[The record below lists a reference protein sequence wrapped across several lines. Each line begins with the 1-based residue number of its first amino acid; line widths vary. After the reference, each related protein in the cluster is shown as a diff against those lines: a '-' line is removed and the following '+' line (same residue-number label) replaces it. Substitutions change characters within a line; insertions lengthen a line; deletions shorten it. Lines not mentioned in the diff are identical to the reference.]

1 MNNRNIPGT
10 RNQIEEKAPQSRREE
25 RRLHNRKR
33 AQQREILQTALL
45 LAAAVILLCLSF
57 VEGGGPWRAIHN
69 IFRGLFGGYAP
80 LWAVIPGGLVVL
92 SAFDQKHN
100 VRRSTFSLG
109 VCVVIFAL
117 CTASF
122 VFSLD
127 QNFGEFSYLQNM
139 GQLYLDGIAG
149 NGAGSVGGLLG
160 LPIFGLLGATG
171 AKIVIILLFLAAILI
186 FVIKKI
192 GGLDLGTNDREPVP
206 EREARQPE
214 PFTRQEPSRRASVR
228 QPQESPRRPEPQIH
242 TPRMT
247 SIDVPIDPE
256 PAAVRP
262 SGKPAAAESSKPA
275 ALEELEKELDRFI
288 AEPIPVR
295 SAPKAAAPVGNAV
308 TAPPKVSSVQQ
319 VRTSQVRPQPSKPV
333 YISPYTASRPS
344 VISQPAS
351 QKTNPVVTTPAAA
364 SASPVSRPADPVPDK
379 QPEKAESLQETV
391 PAEKES
397 IWKILT
403 ETADNQAASG
413 EPPVIRIPEYQ
424 GEEPEIPQEESMTES
439 ASEAEDQREILN
451 EINAV
456 LDDSVPAG
464 DFEPETQ
471 NFPPIQRVSVES
483 VPVEPVSMDEKQ
495 SASLD
500 APAEVPEI
508 SQQSSSDVPDSEQPV
523 GQESFEAEQE
533 PAPESYSETAVSVS
547 DSDLS
552 METSETVRD
561 FPQPIDESEQDD
573 FDDFEDDAEDNFFG
587 AISAALDGIG
597 FSVPEDVDIPNPDPV
612 ETPEPEVSEEADPT
626 SEESAEMLEPD
637 VSEEAPPTPEEPAET
652 PEMEAPE
659 KASPTPDESA
669 ETLDPEASEEASPI
683 PDESAEELGM
693 EALEEATPVP
703 EESVETSEKV
713 TSTSEESIETPE
725 PEVSEEAASI
735 PEEPAETPEPEVS
748 EEAPPTPEEP
758 AETPEPEVFE
768 EAASTPE
775 ESVETPESEASEE
788 VISAPEESAE
798 TPEPEASE
806 EVISAP
812 EEFAKTPEPEA
823 PEESASTSE
832 ESAGMPEPEA
842 PEKVTPVSEES
853 VETSEPEASE
863 EASSAPEESAETPKQ
878 EMTEKAVP
886 TPDQS
891 TETPEPEAPE
901 EAAPTSEE
909 SAETSEPEASEETAS
924 IPEESVKTPNS
935 EESEEAVSTIEEA
948 PKSQETEIPQE
959 PAVSEE
965 QDPWEKIPAAVQEIP
980 MEIDLQPEP
989 EEVPAKDFE
998 PDPWEEVPAGKAES
1012 ISDEAN
1018 SPAEVTDEVTEKSAG
1033 ENSEEDPWADIP
1045 EGTEK
1050 EKSSAALETT
1060 PYQRPPA
1067 SLLEYSAQQDDAQMQ
1082 EELQTNGDHLIDTL
1096 KSFGVQA
1103 TMLDISRGP
1112 AVTRYELQ
1120 PAAGVKISKI
1130 TNLADD
1136 IAMNLAAPGVRIE
1149 APIPGKAAVGIEVPN
1164 KKVNTV
1170 RMRELVESK
1179 EFLEAESPL
1188 TVALGRDIAGK
1199 ITLANLAKMPHLL
1212 IAGSTGSGKS
1222 VCINSLIV
1230 SLLYKSSPDQVRFLM
1245 IDPKVVELGIYNGIP
1260 QLLVPVVTDPRK
1272 AAGALN
1278 WAVSEMLKR
1287 YQLFA
1292 DNSVRD
1298 LGAYNRLA
1306 KENGYQDDD
1315 GQPMPALPQIVI
1327 IIDELADLMMAAPN
1341 DVENAICRLAQMAR
1355 AAGMHLVIATQ
1366 RPSVDV
1372 ITGIIKANIP
1382 SRIAFAVSS
1391 QIDSRTILDMGG
1403 AEKLLGRGDML
1414 FSPMGVQKPM
1424 RVQGCFVSDGEIES
1438 VVKFV
1443 KGTQDALY
1451 DSTILDEIERSAVQ
1465 ENEKSADD
1473 DSSGGDMDPM
1483 LQDAIKCVA
1492 EAGQASASLLQR
1504 RLRLG
1509 YARAGRLIDEMED
1522 MGIIG
1527 PREGSKPR
1535 QVLITYQQYLE
1546 MSVNR
1551 EE

>member
-206 EREARQPE
+206 EKEARQPE

-379 QPEKAESLQETV
+379 QPEKAESPQETV

-508 SQQSSSDVPDSEQPV
+508 SQQSSSDVPDPEQPV
-523 GQESFEAEQE
+523 GQESLEAEQE
-533 PAPESYSETAVSVS
+533 PAPESYSETAASVS

-626 SEESAEMLEPD
+626 SE
-637 VSEEAPPTPEEPAET
+637 
-652 PEMEAPE
+652 
-659 KASPTPDESA
+659 ESA

>member
-1 MNNRNIPGT
+1 
-10 RNQIEEKAPQSRREE
+10 
-25 RRLHNRKR
+25 
-33 AQQREILQTALL
+33 
-45 LAAAVILLCLSF
+45 
-57 VEGGGPWRAIHN
+57 
-69 IFRGLFGGYAP
+69 
-80 LWAVIPGGLVVL
+80 
-92 SAFDQKHN
+92 
-100 VRRSTFSLG
+100 
-109 VCVVIFAL
+109 
-117 CTASF
+117 
-122 VFSLD
+122 
-127 QNFGEFSYLQNM
+127 
-139 GQLYLDGIAG
+139 
-149 NGAGSVGGLLG
+149 
-160 LPIFGLLGATG
+160 
-171 AKIVIILLFLAAILI
+171 
-186 FVIKKI
+186 
-192 GGLDLGTNDREPVP
+192 
-206 EREARQPE
+206 
-214 PFTRQEPSRRASVR
+214 
-228 QPQESPRRPEPQIH
+228 
-242 TPRMT
+242 
-247 SIDVPIDPE
+247 
-256 PAAVRP
+256 
-262 SGKPAAAESSKPA
+262 
-275 ALEELEKELDRFI
+275 
-288 AEPIPVR
+288 
-295 SAPKAAAPVGNAV
+295 
-308 TAPPKVSSVQQ
+308 
-319 VRTSQVRPQPSKPV
+319 
-333 YISPYTASRPS
+333 
-344 VISQPAS
+344 
-351 QKTNPVVTTPAAA
+351 
-364 SASPVSRPADPVPDK
+364 
-379 QPEKAESLQETV
+379 
-391 PAEKES
+391 
-397 IWKILT
+397 
-403 ETADNQAASG
+403 
-413 EPPVIRIPEYQ
+413 
-424 GEEPEIPQEESMTES
+424 
-439 ASEAEDQREILN
+439 
-451 EINAV
+451 
-456 LDDSVPAG
+456 
-464 DFEPETQ
+464 
-471 NFPPIQRVSVES
+471 
-483 VPVEPVSMDEKQ
+483 
-495 SASLD
+495 
-500 APAEVPEI
+500 
-508 SQQSSSDVPDSEQPV
+508 
-523 GQESFEAEQE
+523 
-533 PAPESYSETAVSVS
+533 
-547 DSDLS
+547 
-552 METSETVRD
+552 
-561 FPQPIDESEQDD
+561 
-573 FDDFEDDAEDNFFG
+573 
-587 AISAALDGIG
+587 
-597 FSVPEDVDIPNPDPV
+597 
-612 ETPEPEVSEEADPT
+612 
-626 SEESAEMLEPD
+626 
-637 VSEEAPPTPEEPAET
+637 
-652 PEMEAPE
+652 
-659 KASPTPDESA
+659 
-669 ETLDPEASEEASPI
+669 
-683 PDESAEELGM
+683 M

-935 EESEEAVSTIEEA
+935 EESEEAVSTIEEV
-948 PKSQETEIPQE
+948 PEPQETEIPQE

-1050 EKSSAALETT
+1050 EKSSAAPETT

-1067 SLLEYSAQQDDAQMQ
+1067 SLLEYSVQQDDAQMQ

>member
-295 SAPKAAAPVGNAV
+295 SAPKAAAPVGNTV

-379 QPEKAESLQETV
+379 QPEKAESPQETV

-464 DFEPETQ
+464 DFEPETR

-508 SQQSSSDVPDSEQPV
+508 SQQSSSDVPDPEQPV
-523 GQESFEAEQE
+523 GQESLEAEQE
-533 PAPESYSETAVSVS
+533 PAPESYPETAASVS

-597 FSVPEDVDIPNPDPV
+597 FSIPEDVDIPNPDPV
-612 ETPEPEVSEEADPT
+612 ETPEPE
-626 SEESAEMLEPD
+626 
-637 VSEEAPPTPEEPAET
+637 
-652 PEMEAPE
+652 
-659 KASPTPDESA
+659 
-669 ETLDPEASEEASPI
+669 ASEE
-683 PDESAEELGM
+683 
-693 EALEEATPVP
+693 V
-703 EESVETSEKV
+703 
-713 TSTSEESIETPE
+713 
-725 PEVSEEAASI
+725 
-735 PEEPAETPEPEVS
+735 
-748 EEAPPTPEEP
+748 PPTL
-758 AETPEPEVFE
+758 
-768 EAASTPE
+768 E
-775 ESVETPESEASEE
+775 ESVETPEPEVTEE
-788 VISAPEESAE
+788 
-798 TPEPEASE
+798 
-806 EVISAP
+806 
-812 EEFAKTPEPEA
+812 
-823 PEESASTSE
+823 
-832 ESAGMPEPEA
+832 
-842 PEKVTPVSEES
+842 
-853 VETSEPEASE
+853 
-863 EASSAPEESAETPKQ
+863 
-878 EMTEKAVP
+878 AVP

-901 EAAPTSEE
+901 EAALTSEE

-935 EESEEAVSTIEEA
+935 EESEEAVSTIEEV
-948 PKSQETEIPQE
+948 PEPQETEIPQE

-989 EEVPAKDFE
+989 EEAPAKDFE

-1050 EKSSAALETT
+1050 EKSSAAPETT

-1067 SLLEYSAQQDDAQMQ
+1067 SLLEYSVQQDDAQMQ

-1465 ENEKSADD
+1465 ENEKSTDD

>member
-1 MNNRNIPGT
+1 M
-10 RNQIEEKAPQSRREE
+10 
-25 RRLHNRKR
+25 
-33 AQQREILQTALL
+33 
-45 LAAAVILLCLSF
+45 
-57 VEGGGPWRAIHN
+57 
-69 IFRGLFGGYAP
+69 
-80 LWAVIPGGLVVL
+80 
-92 SAFDQKHN
+92 
-100 VRRSTFSLG
+100 
-109 VCVVIFAL
+109 
-117 CTASF
+117 
-122 VFSLD
+122 
-127 QNFGEFSYLQNM
+127 
-139 GQLYLDGIAG
+139 
-149 NGAGSVGGLLG
+149 
-160 LPIFGLLGATG
+160 
-171 AKIVIILLFLAAILI
+171 
-186 FVIKKI
+186 
-192 GGLDLGTNDREPVP
+192 
-206 EREARQPE
+206 EA
-214 PFTRQEPSRRASVR
+214 
-228 QPQESPRRPEPQIH
+228 
-242 TPRMT
+242 
-247 SIDVPIDPE
+247 
-256 PAAVRP
+256 
-262 SGKPAAAESSKPA
+262 
-275 ALEELEKELDRFI
+275 
-288 AEPIPVR
+288 
-295 SAPKAAAPVGNAV
+295 
-308 TAPPKVSSVQQ
+308 
-319 VRTSQVRPQPSKPV
+319 
-333 YISPYTASRPS
+333 
-344 VISQPAS
+344 
-351 QKTNPVVTTPAAA
+351 
-364 SASPVSRPADPVPDK
+364 
-379 QPEKAESLQETV
+379 PEKASPTSEESAET
-391 PAEKES
+391 P
-397 IWKILT
+397 
-403 ETADNQAASG
+403 
-413 EPPVIRIPEYQ
+413 
-424 GEEPEIPQEESMTES
+424 EPEVSEEEDPTSEES
-439 ASEAEDQREILN
+439 A
-451 EINAV
+451 
-456 LDDSVPAG
+456 
-464 DFEPETQ
+464 
-471 NFPPIQRVSVES
+471 
-483 VPVEPVSMDEKQ
+483 
-495 SASLD
+495 
-500 APAEVPEI
+500 
-508 SQQSSSDVPDSEQPV
+508 
-523 GQESFEAEQE
+523 
-533 PAPESYSETAVSVS
+533 
-547 DSDLS
+547 
-552 METSETVRD
+552 
-561 FPQPIDESEQDD
+561 
-573 FDDFEDDAEDNFFG
+573 
-587 AISAALDGIG
+587 
-597 FSVPEDVDIPNPDPV
+597 

-626 SEESAEMLEPD
+626 SEESAEMLEPE
-637 VSEEAPPTPEEPAET
+637 VTEEAAPTPEEPAET

-669 ETLDPEASEEASPI
+669 E
-683 PDESAEELGM
+683 ELGM
-693 EALEEATPVP
+693 EALGEATPVP

-713 TSTSEESIETPE
+713 TPTSEEST
-725 PEVSEEAASI
+725 
-735 PEEPAETPEPEVS
+735 
-748 EEAPPTPEEP
+748 
-758 AETPEPEVFE
+758 
-768 EAASTPE
+768 
-775 ESVETPESEASEE
+775 
-788 VISAPEESAE
+788 
-798 TPEPEASE
+798 
-806 EVISAP
+806 
-812 EEFAKTPEPEA
+812 
-823 PEESASTSE
+823 
-832 ESAGMPEPEA
+832 
-842 PEKVTPVSEES
+842 
-853 VETSEPEASE
+853 
-863 EASSAPEESAETPKQ
+863 
-878 EMTEKAVP
+878 EM
-886 TPDQS
+886 
-891 TETPEPEAPE
+891 PEPEAPE

-924 IPEESVKTPNS
+924 APEESVKTPNS
-935 EESEEAVSTIEEA
+935 EESKEAVSATEEA

-989 EEVPAKDFE
+989 EEAPAKDFE

-1465 ENEKSADD
+1465 ENEKSTDD

>member
-100 VRRSTFSLG
+100 VRRSAFSLG
-109 VCVVIFAL
+109 VCIVIFAL

-344 VISQPAS
+344 VISQPAP
-351 QKTNPVVTTPAAA
+351 QKTNPVVTTPAVA

-379 QPEKAESLQETV
+379 QPEKAESPQETV

-424 GEEPEIPQEESMTES
+424 GEEPKIPQEESMTES
-439 ASEAEDQREILN
+439 ASEAEDQREIIN

-464 DFEPETQ
+464 DFEPETR

-483 VPVEPVSMDEKQ
+483 VPVEPVPMDEKE

-500 APAEVPEI
+500 TPAEVPEI
-508 SQQSSSDVPDSEQPV
+508 SQQSSSDVPDPEQPV
-523 GQESFEAEQE
+523 GQESLEAEQE

-561 FPQPIDESEQDD
+561 FPQPIDESEQDN

-597 FSVPEDVDIPNPDPV
+597 FSIPEDVDIPNPDPV
-612 ETPEPEVSEEADPT
+612 ETPEPEVREEATPAP
-626 SEESAEMLEPD
+626 EES
-637 VSEEAPPTPEEPAET
+637 VET
-652 PEMEAPE
+652 PEPE
-659 KASPTPDESA
+659 VTEEASPTPDESA
-669 ETLDPEASEEASPI
+669 ETLEPEISEESTSAPEESAEMSGPEIPEESAHIPEEFAGTPEPEASEEASP
-683 PDESAEELGM
+683 
-693 EALEEATPVP
+693 
-703 EESVETSEKV
+703 
-713 TSTSEESIETPE
+713 TSEESIETPE
-725 PEVSEEAASI
+725 PEVTEEAASI
-735 PEEPAETPEPEVS
+735 PEEPAETPEPEAS
-748 EEAPPTPEEP
+748 EESTSAPEES
-758 AETPEPEVFE
+758 AETPEPEVSE

-775 ESVETPESEASEE
+775 ESVETLEPEISEE
-788 VISAPEESAE
+788 STSAPEESAE
-798 TPEPEASE
+798 MSG
-806 EVISAP
+806 S
-812 EEFAKTPEPEA
+812 EA
-823 PEESASTSE
+823 PEESAHI
-832 ESAGMPEPEA
+832 
-842 PEKVTPVSEES
+842 
-853 VETSEPEASE
+853 
-863 EASSAPEESAETPKQ
+863 PEEFAG
-878 EMTEKAVP
+878 
-886 TPDQS
+886 
-891 TETPEPEAPE
+891 
-901 EAAPTSEE
+901 
-909 SAETSEPEASEETAS
+909 TSEPEASEETAS

-935 EESEEAVSTIEEA
+935 EESKETVSATEEA

-965 QDPWEKIPAAVQEIP
+965 QDPWEKIPAAVQEFP

-998 PDPWEEVPAGKAES
+998 PDPWEEIPAGKAES
-1012 ISDEAN
+1012 ISVEAN

-1050 EKSSAALETT
+1050 EKSSAAPETT

-1199 ITLANLAKMPHLL
+1199 ITLANLEKMPHLL

-1465 ENEKSADD
+1465 ENEKSTDD

>member
-206 EREARQPE
+206 EKEARQPE

-379 QPEKAESLQETV
+379 QPEKAESPQETV

-508 SQQSSSDVPDSEQPV
+508 SQQSSSDVPDPEQPV
-523 GQESFEAEQE
+523 GQESLEAEQE
-533 PAPESYSETAVSVS
+533 PAPESYSETAASVS

-597 FSVPEDVDIPNPDPV
+597 FSIPEDVDIPNPDPV
-612 ETPEPEVSEEADPT
+612 ETPEPEVR
-626 SEESAEMLEPD
+626 
-637 VSEEAPPTPEEPAET
+637 
-652 PEMEAPE
+652 
-659 KASPTPDESA
+659 
-669 ETLDPEASEEASPI
+669 
-683 PDESAEELGM
+683 
-693 EALEEATPVP
+693 EEATPVP

>member
-379 QPEKAESLQETV
+379 QPEKAESPQETV

-508 SQQSSSDVPDSEQPV
+508 SQQSSSDVPDPEQPV
-523 GQESFEAEQE
+523 GQESLEAEQE
-533 PAPESYSETAVSVS
+533 PAPESYSETAASVS

-748 EEAPPTPEEP
+748 EE
-758 AETPEPEVFE
+758 
-768 EAASTPE
+768 
-775 ESVETPESEASEE
+775 
-788 VISAPEESAE
+788 
-798 TPEPEASE
+798 
-806 EVISAP
+806 VISAP

-989 EEVPAKDFE
+989 EEAPAKDFE

-1465 ENEKSADD
+1465 ENEKSTDD

>member
-295 SAPKAAAPVGNAV
+295 SAPKAAAPVGNTV

-379 QPEKAESLQETV
+379 QPEKAESPQETV

-464 DFEPETQ
+464 DFEPETR

-508 SQQSSSDVPDSEQPV
+508 SQQSSSDVPDPEQPV
-523 GQESFEAEQE
+523 GQESLEAEQE
-533 PAPESYSETAVSVS
+533 PAPESYPETAASVS

-669 ETLDPEASEEASPI
+669 EA
-683 PDESAEELGM
+683 LGM

-713 TSTSEESIETPE
+713 TPTLEESIETPE
-725 PEVSEEAASI
+725 L
-735 PEEPAETPEPEVS
+735 
-748 EEAPPTPEEP
+748 
-758 AETPEPEVFE
+758 
-768 EAASTPE
+768 
-775 ESVETPESEASEE
+775 
-788 VISAPEESAE
+788 
-798 TPEPEASE
+798 
-806 EVISAP
+806 
-812 EEFAKTPEPEA
+812 
-823 PEESASTSE
+823 
-832 ESAGMPEPEA
+832 
-842 PEKVTPVSEES
+842 
-853 VETSEPEASE
+853 
-863 EASSAPEESAETPKQ
+863 
-878 EMTEKAVP
+878 
-886 TPDQS
+886 
-891 TETPEPEAPE
+891 
-901 EAAPTSEE
+901 
-909 SAETSEPEASEETAS
+909 
-924 IPEESVKTPNS
+924 EESVKTPNS
-935 EESEEAVSTIEEA
+935 EESEEAVSTIEEV
-948 PKSQETEIPQE
+948 PEPQETEIPQE

-1050 EKSSAALETT
+1050 EKSSAAPETT

-1067 SLLEYSAQQDDAQMQ
+1067 SLLEYSVQQDDAQMQ

-1465 ENEKSADD
+1465 ENEKSTDD